1 MRPSSPVFAQVMSL
15 LHPQAFARCAAFHP
29 LRRRPR
35 GLSVY
40 DHFLALCFA
49 QLTYRESLRDLESC
63 LNARPSL
70 RYHLGFRGHVTRTN
84 LAYANERRDWRLF
97 ATVAQLLMRQ
107 ARKLY
112 SGDAQ
117 EPELPEAAFALDA
130 SLIHLSAGLFPWALG
145 GRRKATAIKLHML
158 LALRG
163 NIPAWATLS
172 QGQFPEVKMLDRLP
186 VEPGCFYVM
195 DRGYLDFG
203 RLRLISLQQAF
214 FVVRSRRR
222 MGFAVL
228 HSRPVDRATDLRGDD
243 KIELTNP
250 HSRRSHPEA
259 LRRVRVWD
267 PVGQKSLALLTNH
280 FELPAQSVADL
291 YRRRWQVELFF
302 KWIKQHLCIRGFMG
316 HSPNAV
322 QCQLWSAICTY
333 LLVAILKKELN
344 LTHSLHEILQIL
356 SIHPFEQTP
365 IRELLMK
372 TVIYNENNSQ
382 QNLFNLNNI

>member
-1 MRPSSPVFAQVMSL
+1 
-15 LHPQAFARCAAFHP
+15 
-29 LRRRPR
+29 
-35 GLSVY
+35 
-40 DHFLALCFA
+40 
-49 QLTYRESLRDLESC
+49 
-63 LNARPSL
+63 
-70 RYHLGFRGHVTRTN
+70 
-84 LAYANERRDWRLF
+84 
-97 ATVAQLLMRQ
+97 
-107 ARKLY
+107 
-112 SGDAQ
+112 
-117 EPELPEAAFALDA
+117 
-130 SLIHLSAGLFPWALG
+130 
-145 GRRKATAIKLHML
+145 
-158 LALRG
+158 
-163 NIPAWATLS
+163 
-172 QGQFPEVKMLDRLP
+172 VKMLDRLP